1 MAITG
6 GGSWHG
12 NLHFP
17 FLPTLGMEQFQGAET
32 CHLGQG
38 LPCLQN
44 QVICY
49 GYATKWLWVV
59 GNERKL
65 CQSIDIEGKN
75 PEKPMLMLHRETS
88 MHCCYPA
95 IYGKSGQSWLHSH
108 GLLSLWALWE
118 HGHFYQLEKLKK
130 LLSDCQS
137 LPLENQEYSPILSQ
151 HPFGPQQ
158 RDISALLGV

>member
-1 MAITG
+1 
-6 GGSWHG
+6 
-12 NLHFP
+12 
-17 FLPTLGMEQFQGAET
+17 MEQFQGAET
-32 CHLGQG
+32 CHLGMG

-65 CQSIDIEGKN
+65 YQSIDIEGKN

-95 IYGKSGQSWLHSH
+95 IYGKSGQSWAPFPLSTLRTWAFLSVGEVEEVALRLSEFAVGKSRIFSH
-108 GLLSLWALWE
+108 FEPTPLWSTAKRYLSPSGGVKRALN
-118 HGHFYQLEKLKK
+118 L
-130 LLSDCQS
+130 
-137 LPLENQEYSPILSQ
+137 
-151 HPFGPQQ
+151 
-158 RDISALLGV
+158 R